1 MTTDRSELPAAW
13 TAAGVDSDLGLWW
26 LADDVREAMGDGA
39 TESDVRATTLRL
51 LRPLLEARVLTAV
64 DFHEG
69 GRFTP
74 RLGNAAAQLE
84 RILREWRALPCSPT
98 ASATSSGSSAREGE
112 LGRQHSGYFAP
123 SAYTTT

>member
-64 DFHEG
+64 DLHEG

-74 RLGNAAAQLE
+74 WRGNAAAQLE
-84 RILREWRALPCSPT
+84 RILREWRALPCSPISG
-98 ASATSSGSSAREGE
+98 ASTRATSRPARTPRRSRTA
-112 LGRQHSGYFAP
+112 LPRR
-123 SAYTTT
+123 